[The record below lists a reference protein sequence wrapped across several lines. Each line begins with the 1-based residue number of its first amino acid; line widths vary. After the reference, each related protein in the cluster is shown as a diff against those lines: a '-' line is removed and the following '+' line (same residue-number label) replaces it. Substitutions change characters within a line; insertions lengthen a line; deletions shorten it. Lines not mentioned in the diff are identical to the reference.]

1 MQLNL
6 VGMPAWAALAGSLL
20 FLVSLASF
28 FFDWHLA
35 LAGLSLAT
43 LGLDIARRLGEQL
56 QYQTIREVVELMSS
70 QHYRQSRRNPDT
82 VNPQEITSRLAR
94 IFIDM
99 ADLTAAELIPEAS
112 L

>member
-70 QHYRQSRRNPDT
+70 QHYRQSHRNPDT